1 MPSKRIS
8 KRRTRRNN
16 RTYKKVVRRINRTK
30 KKHTMRKQR
39 INRRKYSNRKR
50 TNRKYS
56 NRKQVRGGAGND
68 PPAATSQPQDQ
79 QDGYFTFKKA
89 FYFFCSQIPL
99 VSLAAGS
106 KKKKQVENRDNEI
119 LTLFG
124 KTLRYARS
132 DNPINF
138 VNDLN
143 IDNNPPNNISICYLK
158 YKSIEGKLKHE
169 EYIKSLDHDILNI
182 NTQLYQKKQYTS
194 EEIFEKFISDSSFKQ
209 LIDMYR
215 RMGIDYLKNLIFNYD
230 KICGMNIGGVYDNL
244 VKLTSEE
251 KAANADYKPNDFE
264 FLNTPSTLSLKDI
277 NQILQK
283 ETNTQ
288 SQEVL
293 DLLKDQYRYYVDKVI
308 RQSEN
313 VYTQYSDD
321 KYRFSK
327 NHISKCSVLLPVLK
341 KASLVMSQGNYN
353 DKLQFASNP
362 EELVKLTDIR
372 EEQNKSVLLSYA
384 LKMIDSIIHDSDL
397 ESMIELSSPLL
408 SDKTSTYMSYGL
420 VPLGIAEYLEGHE
433 GGQDAEDYKTLFKY
447 LYYTLNTPLTHLLKI
462 IDTFD
467 LHIHKLITISRV
479 YSQKYTALL
488 SSLGAITLGGTLGV
502 GPVSASVPN
511 IPVGWKLFNEST
523 DVDGFIEKLPYINS
537 VISDYRQMVKIGFIF
552 MNATN
557 YLNEYRESIHN
568 LISLLSKYCYNL
580 EIINHKFN
588 FVDDDGGQIQDDLLS
603 PEVSRGSSGLPSPA
617 ESDDG
622 RGTGL
627 EPVPLDG
634 NEQIRPLN
642 QGVPGEEGDKTDV
655 NPVVDAVG
663 NQPIPISV
671 VDEGSPPNEDAEK
684 LKELTEIRNN
694 LLKKC
699 TPIIEK
705 NKKDLNAFRMKHYH
719 NHSKHIQNYRI
730 PNVDIIKYGGPY
742 LGPNRIFDHTLGAAV
757 HLS

>member
-39 INRRKYSNRKR
+39 INRRKYSNRKYSNRKR
-50 TNRKYS
+50 TNRK
-56 NRKQVRGGAGND
+56 QVWGGAGNG
-68 PPAATSQPQDQ
+68 PPAATAPPQDQ

-106 KKKKQVENRDNEI
+106 KKKKQEENRDNEI

-215 RMGIDYLKNLIFNYD
+215 GMGIDYLKNLIFNYD
-230 KICGMNIGGVYDNL
+230 KICGMNIVALYDNF
-244 VKLTSEE
+244 VTLTSEE
-251 KAANADYKPNDFE
+251 KAKAADYKPNDFE

-341 KASLVMSQGNYN
+341 QASLVMSQGNYN

-420 VPLGIAEYLEGHE
+420 VPLGIAEYLEEHAE
-433 GGQDAEDYKTLFKY
+433 DQDAEDYKTLLKY

-603 PEVSRGSSGLPSPA
+603 PEVSRGSSDLSSPA

-622 RGTGL
+622 AGTGVSP
-627 EPVPLDG
+627 PVAIDTAGRERALIQDPP
-634 NEQIRPLN
+634 R
-642 QGVPGEEGDKTDV
+642 EGDKTDV

-663 NQPIPISV
+663 NGPIPISV

-694 LLKKC
+694 LLGQC
-699 TPIIEK
+699 EPIIEK

-742 LGPNRIFDHTLGAAV
+742 LGPNRIFDHTLGAAI

>member
-30 KKHTMRKQR
+30 KKHTMRKHR
-39 INRRKYSNRKR
+39 INRRKYSNRKYSNRKR
-50 TNRKYS
+50 TNRK
-56 NRKQVRGGAGND
+56 QVRGGAGNG
-68 PPAATSQPQDQ
+68 PPAATAPPQDQ

-99 VSLAAGS
+99 VSHS
-106 KKKKQVENRDNEI
+106 KSTSEKKKKEEDRDNEI
-119 LTLFG
+119 LTLYAI
-124 KTLRYARS
+124 TLSYARS
-132 DNPINF
+132 DNLINF

-143 IDNNPPNNISICYLK
+143 IENNPPNNISICYLK
-158 YKSIEGKLKHE
+158 YKSIEGKLKHK
-169 EYIKSLDHDILNI
+169 EYINSLYHDILKI
-182 NTQLYQKKQYTS
+182 NTQLYQKKEYTK
-194 EEIFEKFISDSSFKQ
+194 EEIFEIFISDSSFNQ
-209 LIDMYR
+209 LIDMYTR
-215 RMGIDYLKNLIFNYD
+215 KGIDYLKNLIFNYD
-230 KICGMNIGGVYDNL
+230 KICGMNINELYDNF

-251 KAANADYKPNDFE
+251 KAATANYKPNDFE

-308 RQSEN
+308 KQSEN
-313 VYTQYSDD
+313 VYNQYSDD

-341 KASLVMSQGNYN
+341 QASLVMSQGNYN

-420 VPLGIAEYLEGHE
+420 VPLGIAEYLEGHA

-488 SSLGAITLGGTLGV
+488 GSLGAITLGGTLGV
-502 GPVSASVPN
+502 GPVSGSIPN
-511 IPVGWKLFNEST
+511 IPVGWKLFNESEE
-523 DVDGFIEKLPYINS
+523 VDAYFEKLPYIKG
-537 VISDYRQMVKIGFIF
+537 VISDYREMVKIGFIF

-603 PEVSRGSSGLPSPA
+603 PGLSRGSSDSSSP
-617 ESDDG
+617 SDDG
-622 RGTGL
+622 TGTGL
-627 EPVPLDG
+627 EPVAVDDR
-634 NEQIRPLN
+634 EIERPLI
-642 QGVPGEEGDKTDV
+642 QDVPEEREGDKSPTQ
-655 NPVVDAVG
+655 PDAIE
-663 NQPIPISV
+663 NRPIPISV
-671 VDEGSPPNEDAEK
+671 VGVDAPPNEDAEK
-684 LKELTEIRNN
+684 LEQLTGIRNN
-694 LLKKC
+694 LLKQC
-699 TPIIEK
+699 NPIIEK

-742 LGPNRIFDHTLGAAV
+742 LGPNRIFDHTLGAAI